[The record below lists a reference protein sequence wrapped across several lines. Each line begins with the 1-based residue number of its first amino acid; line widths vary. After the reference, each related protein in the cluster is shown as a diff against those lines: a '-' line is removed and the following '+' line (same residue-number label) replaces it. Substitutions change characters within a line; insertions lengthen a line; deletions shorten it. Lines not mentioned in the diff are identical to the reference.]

1 MTAML
6 EIDGLTTRL
15 RSDAGMVTAVDR
27 LSLTVEAGQTHAI
40 VGESGCGKS
49 MTALS
54 VMRLLPDA
62 GEIAAGSV
70 RLAGRELLS
79 LPESQMRAVRGGGIG
94 MIFQDPGLAL
104 NPVMTAGQQI
114 AEAVT
119 RHSDCRGAALTARVR
134 ELLESVQMPDV
145 NRRMHEYPFQMSGGM
160 RQRVMIAM
168 ALAGSPQLLIADEP
182 TTALDVTVQAQVL
195 ALLKRVQRDHGMA
208 LLLIT
213 HDLGVVAQMADRVS
227 VMYAGEIVETA
238 EAGRFFAAPA
248 HPYARKL
255 FTALP
260 EAGSKAQPLAAIP
273 GTVPSLHTVFTACRF
288 VERCDGA
295 SEVCRQAIPPLV
307 TRDARQSVRCHG
319 YAAPAG
325 VTAVGVAGDGA
336 VCDTGAD
343 VPALEVSGL
352 AVHFP
357 VYRGVLRRVAGHVK
371 AVDGVSL
378 LLPRG
383 RTLGL
388 VGESGCGKTTVG
400 RAILRLIE
408 PTAGSV
414 MIGGTDFRAL
424 RGRALRQ
431 YRRHAQI
438 VFQDPYASLNPRVTI
453 GDALNEGMAA
463 LAMDGSRSD
472 HESATDRLLQE
483 VGLDP
488 AIKTRFP
495 HEFSGGQRQRIAIAR
510 ALAVSPQLLIC
521 DEPTSAL
528 DVSVQAQILNLL
540 KQLQQTRGLSYLFIS
555 HNMAVVDYMAD
566 EVAVMYLGRIVEQG
580 PAAAVMNAPRHPY
593 TRALLAS
600 VPRIDPLRA
609 LAVPSLTGDLPSPLN
624 PPSGCHFA
632 PRCARAS
639 SICHERYPAAERID
653 DTHVVNCHF
662 PQAD

>member
-15 RSDAGMVTAVDR
+15 RIDAGLVTAVDR
-27 LSLTVEAGQTHAI
+27 LSLTVDAGQTHAI

-62 GEIAAGSV
+62 GEITAGSV
-70 RLAGRELLS
+70 RLAGQELLT
-79 LPESQMRAVRGGGIG
+79 LPESRMRAVRGGGIG

-114 AEAVT
+114 EEAVQ
-119 RHSDCRGAALTARVR
+119 RHAGCRGAALTARVR
-134 ELLESVQMPDV
+134 ELLEAVQMPDV
-145 NRRMHEYPFQMSGGM
+145 PRRMHEYPFQMSGGM

-168 ALAGSPQLLIADEP
+168 ALAGSPELLIADEP

-195 ALLKRVQRDHGMA
+195 ALLKRIQRDRGMA

-213 HDLGVVAQMADRVS
+213 HDLGVVAQLADRVS

-238 EAGRFFAAPA
+238 DASRFFAAPA

-260 EAGSKAQPLAAIP
+260 DARSKAQPLAAIP
-273 GTVPSLHTVFTACRF
+273 GTVPSLHEVFTGCRF
-288 VERCDGA
+288 AERCDGA
-295 SEVCRQAIPPLV
+295 TGTCRQTLPPLV
-307 TRDARQSVRCHG
+307 TLDRRQSVRCHG
-319 YAAPAG
+319 YTAPA
-325 VTAVGVAGDGA
+325 VVAAGDARDG
-336 VCDTGAD
+336 T
-343 VPALEVSGL
+343 VPSETLASPLALEVSDL

-357 VYRGVLRRVAGHVK
+357 VYRGVLRRVSGHVK

-378 LLPRG
+378 TVARG

-400 RAILRLIE
+400 RAILRLVE

-414 MIGGTDFRAL
+414 FIGGTDFRAL

-453 GDALNEGMAA
+453 GDALIEGMSA
-463 LAMDGSRSD
+463 LAVGGTRADD
-472 HESATDRLLQE
+472 EAETDRLLHE

-488 AIKTRFP
+488 AVKARFP

-540 KQLQQTRGLSYLFIS
+540 KQLQRTRGLSYLFIS
-555 HNMAVVDYMAD
+555 HNMSVVDYMAD
-566 EVAVMYLGRIVEQG
+566 DVAVMYLGRIVEKG
-580 PAAAVMNAPRHPY
+580 PVHAVMTAPRHPY

-600 VPRIDPLRA
+600 VPRIDQT
-609 LAVPSLTGDLPSPLN
+609 LAAPSLAGDLPSPLN
-624 PPSGCHFA
+624 PPPGCHFA
-632 PRCARAS
+632 PRCERAS
-639 SICHERYPAAERID
+639 SICRERYPATEHLKD
-653 DTHVVNCHF
+653 GHVVSCHF
-662 PQAD
+662 PLAD